1 MIKTKSIN
9 TKKTIAVLMGGR
21 SLERE
26 VSLKSGQR
34 VSNALKKLGYNVI
47 KLDVDESLIENLTS
61 TKIDLAYIALH
72 GKDGEDGTIQEILEV
87 LNIPYTGP
95 GVYSN
100 ILSFD
105 KIISKQIFKKSGIPT
120 PPYYFL
126 NESSF
131 RELGVSKLLP
141 LIIEKLKLPLVVKP
155 SAQGSALGIKI
166 VYKKEELAD
175 AIISA
180 LGYSKK
186 VIIEKFIE
194 GTELAVSIIGKEKPE
209 VLPIVEIVPKKAFFD
224 FESRYSTGKTEYYIP
239 ARIPKEASEKVKAT
253 ALEVHHALK
262 CEKLSRV
269 DIILDKEKEIPYV
282 LELNTSPGMTDT
294 SLLPLAAESAGIS
307 FEELV
312 DRIVKMTLEEI

>member
-1 MIKTKSIN
+1 M
-9 TKKTIAVLMGGR
+9 KKNIAVLMGGR
-21 SLERE
+21 SLERK
-26 VSLKSGQR
+26 VSIKSGQK

-47 KLDVDESLIENLTS
+47 KLDVDEFIISNLTS
-61 TKIDLAYIALH
+61 RKIDLAYIALH
-72 GKDGEDGTIQEILEV
+72 GKDGEDGTIQEILEL

-105 KIISKQIFKKSGIPT
+105 KITSKQIFIENNIPT
-120 PPYYFL
+120 PPFYFL

-131 RELGVSKLLP
+131 KELGTSKLLP
-141 LIIEKLKLPLVVKP
+141 VIIKKLGLPLVVKP

-166 VYKKEELAD
+166 INKQENLPD

-186 VIIEKFIE
+186 VIIEKFIY
-194 GTELAVSIIGKEKPE
+194 GTELAVSILGKDKPQ
-209 VLPIVEIVPKKAFFD
+209 VLPIVEIVPKKGFFD
-224 FESRYSTGKTEYYIP
+224 FESRYLTGETDYFIP
-239 ARIPKEASEKVKAT
+239 ARLSSPISEKIKKT
-253 ALEVHHALK
+253 AELVHNALK
-262 CEKLSRV
+262 CSKLSRV
-269 DIILDKEKEIPYV
+269 DIILDKEEIPYV

-294 SLLPLAAESAGIS
+294 SLLPMAAKEAGIS

-312 DRIVKMTLEEI
+312 DKIIKMSLDNT